1 MRKYFVP
8 GLIVMLFLSLISS
21 PVFSQSVKE
30 LVEKMIDAQGGRK
43 ALEAVKDTT
52 IQGTME
58 MIQYGMKGTM
68 NLYQKEPNKL
78 RIEAEVMGMTVTQG
92 FDGEKAWWTNPQTGA
107 TEAMPER
114 MAQDIK
120 KQALGNDSLL
130 NPDKYGI
137 KYEAKG
143 KEKIQ
148 DKDYFLLEQTLPD
161 GSKSMIYL
169 DPVTYLVYKT
179 KTKTV
184 DPQSGAEINVETI
197 FADYQKV
204 EPMVVAHSMT
214 VLHDGAE
221 FMKMAF
227 SKISYNSNLDD
238 AKFAMPK

>member
-8 GLIVMLFLSLISS
+8 GLIVMLFLSLVSS
-21 PVFSQSVKE
+21 PVFSQSAKE

-68 NLYQKEPNKL
+68 TIYQKEPNKL

-107 TEAMPER
+107 TEVMPER

-120 KQALGNDSLL
+120 KQALGNDSIL

-143 KEKIQ
+143 KEKVQ
-148 DKDYFLLEQTLPD
+148 DKDCFLLEQTLPD

-169 DPVTYLVYKT
+169 DPVTYLVSKT

-204 EPMVVAHSMT
+204 EPMIVAHSMT
-214 VLHDGAE
+214 ILHDGAE
-221 FMKMAF
+221 FMKMTF
-227 SKISYNSNLDD
+227 SKVTYNSNLDD